1 MVECS
6 GKTIKDCDHLKT
18 TPKSGYRPRSSSHC
32 AREQINVLQTGVI
45 HWQVQ
50 EAPGLIGDGLGIRPL
65 FHEMILAAF
74 KM

>member
-1 MVECS
+1 MKLRYS
-6 GKTIKDCDHLKT
+6 
-18 TPKSGYRPRSSSHC
+18 PHC

-45 HWQVQ
+45 HGQFQ
-50 EAPGLIGDGLGIRPL
+50 EALGLIGDGLGIRPF